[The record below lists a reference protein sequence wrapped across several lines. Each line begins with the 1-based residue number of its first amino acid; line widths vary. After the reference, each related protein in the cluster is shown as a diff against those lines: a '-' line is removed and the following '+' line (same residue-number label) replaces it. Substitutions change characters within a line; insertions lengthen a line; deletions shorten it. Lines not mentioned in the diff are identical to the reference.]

1 MLTETMTELIAHG
14 HYGEGSWGGPPPFLF
29 PLVPLLFL
37 LIIAGVILT
46 MGVLRRRAAALR
58 PRREAET
65 RLGERYA
72 AGEIDEEEFRARRK
86 VLREKG

>member
-1 MLTETMTELIAHG
+1 MFTETMTRLIAHG
-14 HYGEGSWGGPPPFLF
+14 PYGDGSWDGPPPFLF

-37 LIIAGVILT
+37 LIIAGVIITL
-46 MGVLRRRAAALR
+46 GVLRRRTAALG
-58 PRREAET
+58 PRREAEA

-72 AGEIDEEEFRARRK
+72 AGEIDEEEFRARRA